1 MKFGRKPGV
10 RIVGG
15 IPTPDTAADPSDSPR
30 EAPAGEERTRRQPSR
45 PTTQPRRGAK
55 RGFLDGQ
62 MLIAMPTMG
71 DERFARSVIY
81 VCAHS
86 TEGAM
91 GIIVNHPAAHISFPD
106 LLVQLDV
113 IPAADLIQL
122 PVGAGS
128 VKVLKG
134 GPVDT
139 QRGFVLHS
147 NDFFI
152 ENSTLPID
160 EGICLTA
167 TLDILKAIAR
177 GEGPK
182 SAILALGYAGWA
194 PGQLEN
200 EIQHNGWLHCAADLE
215 LIFGPDTGGKYE
227 AALKKIGID
236 LGMLSS
242 EAGHA

>member
-1 MKFGRKPGV
+1 
-10 RIVGG
+10 
-15 IPTPDTAADPSDSPR
+15 
-30 EAPAGEERTRRQPSR
+30 
-45 PTTQPRRGAK
+45 
-55 RGFLDGQ
+55 
-62 MLIAMPTMG
+62 MLIAMPSMG
-71 DERFARSVIY
+71 DERFARAVIY

-91 GIIVNHPAAHISFPD
+91 GIIVNQPAANIKFPD

-113 IPAADLIQL
+113 IPADERIEL
-122 PVGAGS
+122 PIRTED

-134 GPVDT
+134 GPVET
-139 QRGFVLHS
+139 GRGFVLHS
-147 NDFFI
+147 ADFFI

-177 GEGPK
+177 GNGPA

-194 PGQLEN
+194 PGQLEQ
-200 EIQHNGWLHCAADLE
+200 EIQENGWLHCAADPE
-215 LIFGPDTGGKYE
+215 LIFGTDTDAKYE
-227 AALKKIGID
+227 KALRKIGID

-242 EAGHA
+242 QAGHA